1 MCRATVEAHSVAGS
15 SLFGGGR
22 GRRPGT
28 HCQTS
33 PRRAV
38 SVTSGECS
46 PFVNPATVIEMLQD
60 IAQYKFNT
68 DIGIDKRDVECG
80 DNRLQV
86 MYS

>member
-1 MCRATVEAHSVAGS
+1 
-15 SLFGGGR
+15 
-22 GRRPGT
+22 
-28 HCQTS
+28 
-33 PRRAV
+33 
-38 SVTSGECS
+38 
-46 PFVNPATVIEMLQD
+46 VNPATVIEMLQD